1 MTMMMVMMIVTKVVV
16 LSNLNPLADFK
27 SINTFLLLFLNTRTD
42 FDMISIIANK
52 NQIPFVHLT

>member
-16 LSNLNPLADFK
+16 LSNLNPIAAGFK

-52 NQIPFVHLT
+52 N

>member
-16 LSNLNPLADFK
+16 LSNLNPMEGFK

-42 FDMISIIANK
+42 FDMISIKANK
-52 NQIPFVHLT
+52 N